1 MAENEWTDDLKQQV
15 VESYEAAEP
24 TPETTMDIVKELAE
38 EFEKTPNGI
47 RMILTK
53 AGVYVK
59 KTVSSSSG
67 TSKASSGTKRIS
79 KADAIGSLKTVIE
92 AAGKEVDHD
101 ICDRLTGKAA
111 VYIAGL
117 LSK

>member
-1 MAENEWTDDLKQQV
+1 
-15 VESYEAAEP
+15 
-24 TPETTMDIVKELAE
+24 
-38 EFEKTPNGI
+38 
-47 RMILTK
+47 MILLTL
-53 AGVYVK
+53 
-59 KTVSSSSG
+59 G
-67 TSKASSGTKRIS
+67 TNIIRTKRIS